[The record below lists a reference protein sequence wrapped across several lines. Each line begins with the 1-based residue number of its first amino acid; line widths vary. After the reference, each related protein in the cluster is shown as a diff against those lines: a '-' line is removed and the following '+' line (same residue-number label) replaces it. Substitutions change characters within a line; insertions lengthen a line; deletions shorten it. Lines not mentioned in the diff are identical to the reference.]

1 MPSPLYIPEPVRAAI
16 VSHIDAAV
24 GRAIGGYLSGN
35 EDEDTLTGQ
44 LGANLRTGRHVVNA
58 NGWTW
63 SVEYTKFR
71 GRGSGATEK
80 FVGADGI
87 FEIHVRHIEGEQ
99 RKALLFQAKN
109 DWHQDTKLVEQALL
123 LSTWREAAF
132 VLNYTPTTIEAFRL
146 DDVIRSGGDR
156 SQAATT
162 STTLSQFLGGEFL
175 LCRVGD
181 LYLAYDARNRILT
194 WQTMS
199 GEFVSVPFSLRSRA
213 RIAIT
218 SPDWKRPNGPRRI
231 TKAEIHDHRMHADPE
246 EILGVGR
253 GASERQLSAARNALA
268 LTYHPD
274 KFSFQDQLL
283 QELLKRRMQE
293 TNQAFSSVKRK

>member
-1 MPSPLYIPEPVRAAI
+1 MPSPLYIPEPVRTAI
-16 VSHIDAAV
+16 TSHIDAAIKK
-24 GRAIGGYLSGN
+24 AISGYLSGN

-44 LGANLRTGRHVVNA
+44 LGASLRIGNQVVDS
-58 NGWTW
+58 NGWAW
-63 SVEYTKFR
+63 SIDYRKFR
-71 GRGSGATEK
+71 GRGPGATEK
-80 FVGADGI
+80 YVGADGI
-87 FEIHVRHIEGEQ
+87 FEIRVRHIEGEQ

-109 DWHQDTKLVEQALL
+109 DWNDDPKLVEQALL

-132 VLNYTPTTIEAFRL
+132 VLNYTPTAIEAFRL
-146 DDVIRSGGDR
+146 DNVISSGGNR
-156 SQAATT
+156 SKATAHM
-162 STTLSQFLGGEFL
+162 SLAQFLGGEFL

-181 LYLAYDARNRILT
+181 LYLAYDASNRILT
-194 WQTMS
+194 WQNMN
-199 GEFVSVPFSLRSRA
+199 GEFVSVQFSLRSRI

-218 SPDWKRPNGPRRI
+218 SPDWKRPSGPRRI

-253 GASERQLSAARNALA
+253 GASARQISAARNNLA

-274 KFSFQDQLL
+274 KFAFQDQLL

-293 TNQAFSSVKRK
+293 TNQAYSSVKKK